1 MGNPNIP
8 NEEAVRRLQQQ
19 IASMS
24 NEEILPLLTQIMQ
37 AAGANPYVIRMGNIN
52 IDRLRRQIGAM
63 SPRDVRQ
70 LAATIKPEALQI
82 ILEQLG
88 NTGSSEPQQGDN
100 R

>member
-19 IASMS
+19 IMSMS

-37 AAGANPYVIRMGNIN
+37 SVGANPYIIRMGNIN
-52 IDRLRRQIGAM
+52 IDRLRRQIAAM
-63 SPRDVRQ
+63 SPRDVQQ

-82 ILEQLG
+82 ILEQLS

>member
-19 IASMS
+19 IMSMS

-37 AAGANPYVIRMGNIN
+37 SVGANPYIIRMGNIN
-52 IDRLRRQIGAM
+52 IDRLRRQIAAM
-63 SPRDVRQ
+63 SPRDVQQ
-70 LAATIKPEALQI
+70 LAANIKPEALQI
-82 ILEQLG
+82 ILEQLS